1 VDNKRTDISQI
12 WKYLNGELDSTA
24 MHRLEREA
32 QDDPFLMDALE
43 GFEKSEANQ
52 QTNLSELQKHL
63 QQRVNKK
70 EARIIP
76 FWYWGVAASI
86 LIIAGIGGLWYKYNA
101 APQKTLVAQADK
113 TQMWAPL
120 PVKPAEKE
128 NPDAEPLVLK
138 QPTQLYNAKKPSS
151 IAAFKPK
158 LKNGPVAAT
167 PPLENEVIA
176 AMPDHLKEGN
186 VSKVASNLTEA
197 VVTGLTS
204 EKSKELLAVD
214 TKVAIDTSKKYQ
226 VSLDSRVKGVQVNP
240 NYNALKHPVVIS
252 GIVIGKDDGLPI
264 PGVNIRVLGT
274 TAGTQTDANGKFVI
288 SGAKGKTVSVAS
300 LGYKTEQV
308 DLKGKDSLNIALSA
322 DSKALSEVVV
332 VGYSNSVDHDIPQ
345 YKARPKQGWDSFKKY
360 LKANSVV
367 TDGTEGSV
375 KLQFTVN
382 QYGQISDI
390 KILKSLNASVDA
402 KAIDLIKNGP
412 GWFGNTNNKPE
423 VVKVKVDF
431 RKGK

>member
-12 WKYLNGELDSTA
+12 WRYLNGELDSTA

-43 GFEKSEANQ
+43 GFEKSGANQ
-52 QTNLSELQKHL
+52 QANLNELQKRL

-86 LIIAGIGGLWYKYNA
+86 LIIAGIGGFWYKYNA

-113 TQMWAPL
+113 TQMRAPL

-138 QPTQLYNAKKPSS
+138 QPTQLYNAKKSRS
-151 IAAFKPK
+151 IAAVKPK
-158 LKNGPVAAT
+158 LKDGPVAAEPAT
-167 PPLENEVIA
+167 ESEVIA
-176 AMPDHLKEGN
+176 TVPDHLKE
-186 VSKVASNLTEA
+186 VKASKNTSDLSETV
-197 VVTGLTS
+197 S
-204 EKSKELLAVD
+204 EKNKELLIAD
-214 TKVAIDTSKKYQ
+214 AKVAIDTGKKYQ
-226 VSLDSRVKGVQVNP
+226 VTLDSRVKGVQVNP
-240 NYNALKHPVVIS
+240 NYNALKHPIVVS

-288 SGAKGKTVSVAS
+288 SGAKGKTVSIAS

-322 DSKALSEVVV
+322 DSKALNEVVV
-332 VGYSNSVDHDIPQ
+332 TGYSNSVDHDIPQ

-360 LKANSVV
+360 LKAKSVV

-375 KLQFTVN
+375 KLLFTVN

-390 KILKSLNASVDA
+390 KILKSLNASADA

-431 RKGK
+431 RKEK